1 MLKIELQYFPTIVS
15 CIALSNETNKDYCLY
30 ENWSRQS
37 FRNRMILA
45 GANGLIALSIPL
57 VGGRNQKG
65 LYCDVRI
72 DQSGDWQKRHW
83 RSIFSAYGKSPW
95 FFQYAP
101 ALEELYR
108 EKDTFLIDWNFRC
121 LGWVGSVL
129 RLGTPGFDHRV
140 PPDGRIPDAEQ
151 RALNSLMEIGEHLT
165 GSRIDPWANTTDGN
179 KVSPV
184 KDLRDQIHPGNF
196 QDPALWNFPRY
207 SQVFEDRL
215 GFQPNLSIL
224 DLVLCCGPAGREL
237 LTLSRQPDNGS
248 V

>member
-15 CIALSNETNKDYCLY
+15 CIALFNDTNIDYCLY

-45 GANGLIALSIPL
+45 GANGLFALSIPL
-57 VGGRNQKG
+57 VGGRNQRG

-72 DQSGDWQKRHW
+72 DHTGDWQKRHW

-108 EKDTFLIDWNFRC
+108 EQDTFLIDWNFRC
-121 LGWVGSVL
+121 LGWVVSVL
-129 RLGTPGFDHRV
+129 RLGRTGFDDRV
-140 PPDGRIPDAEQ
+140 SPDGRIPDSEN
-151 RALNSLMEIGEHLT
+151 RKSDSVEKIGEYVIGNDTNPGGSMNHGNRVHL
-165 GSRIDPWANTTDGN
+165 I
-179 KVSPV
+179 
-184 KDLRDQIHPGNF
+184 KDLKDQIRPGNF
-196 QDPALWNFPRY
+196 QDPALGDFPRY

-224 DLVLCCGPAGREL
+224 DLVLCCGPAGRDL
-237 LTLSRQPDNGS
+237 VSRLRPPAEGAA
-248 V
+248 